1 MKFLTLFTIALLLNN
16 SNAFEHD
23 LIVTAVTY
31 VLWLVIIFVI
41 YREVKGGIQWKK
53 KNVKVEN
60 I

>member
-16 SNAFEHD
+16 SNTFGHD

-41 YREVKGGIQWKK
+41 YREVKGADG
-53 KNVKVEN
+53 NEL
-60 I
+60 